1 MSSKNNSYKNMMY
14 EQQVKYLPAQTID
27 NLVDLIENKLK
38 PKKYAVILHDK
49 DTDDNGTPK
58 EEHIHAMMSFENAHS
73 LASVAKQLGDKPQYI
88 EAWKGNSNNGYAY
101 LIHKTDDAKNKY
113 QYNPD
118 SVIANFDYKS
128 ELQKIALEV
137 TSKKQSTNIKLMLD
151 ALLDGT
157 LSKSELESR
166 LTGSQYGRYKNQIEN
181 VWAKRLENLAEQFRK
196 EMAEQGKQVNVLW
209 IYGSSGVGKTS
220 LAIEYAKKANQP
232 YYITGSSRDI
242 FQNYTGEHT
251 LIMDELRPNVI
262 PYQDLLRITDPFGNQ
277 TMAPSRYHDKALACD
292 LIIITTPYNP
302 QEFYAQIFGDER
314 NIPSYARISK
324 TDTFEQLLRRLTL
337 IIEMDDY
344 YINAME
350 FDSKCRMFNPI
361 NSACRK
367 NKYSSINRPATNKT
381 NTIDLFNSMFDD

>member
-1 MSSKNNSYKNMMY
+1 MMY

-101 LIHKTDDAKNKY
+101 LIHKTDDAKSKY

-302 QEFYAQIFGDER
+302 QEFYEQIFG

-344 YINAME
+344 YINAMK

>member
-1 MSSKNNSYKNMMY
+1 MMY

-27 NLVDLIENKLK
+27 NLVDMIENKLK

-151 ALLDGT
+151 ALLDGS

-302 QEFYAQIFGDER
+302 QEFYEQILGDER

-324 TDTFEQLLRRLTL
+324 TDTFEQLLRRLTIFL
-337 IIEMDDY
+337 
-344 YINAME
+344 
-350 FDSKCRMFNPI
+350 
-361 NSACRK
+361 
-367 NKYSSINRPATNKT
+367 
-381 NTIDLFNSMFDD
+381 